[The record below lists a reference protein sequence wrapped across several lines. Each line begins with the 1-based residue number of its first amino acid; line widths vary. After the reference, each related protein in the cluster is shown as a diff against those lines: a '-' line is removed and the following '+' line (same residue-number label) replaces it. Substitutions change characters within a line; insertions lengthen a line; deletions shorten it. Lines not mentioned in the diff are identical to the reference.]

1 MVINAIQLQ
10 SYSFFRFLA
19 NILEKSNHSVG
30 FGTATGLETD

>member
-19 NILEKSNHSVG
+19 NILEKSNRSVG
-30 FGTATGLETD
+30 LELQLV